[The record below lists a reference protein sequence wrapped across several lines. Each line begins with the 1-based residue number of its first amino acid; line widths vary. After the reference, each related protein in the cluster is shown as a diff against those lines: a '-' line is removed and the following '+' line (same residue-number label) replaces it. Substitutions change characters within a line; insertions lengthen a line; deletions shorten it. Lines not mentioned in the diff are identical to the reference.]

1 MLLSEI
7 IKFKEDLNLIKDGEF
22 TSLGLAVSVCEEK
35 LLSFIENE
43 KYIDS
48 LSDRIT
54 CLITTKDIGE
64 KLKNK
69 YGIIV
74 SSNPRMDYFKLH
86 NKLSNLEQYRRKDF
100 DTSIGENCDISN
112 LASISKKNV
121 IIGNNVKIEEFAII
135 RENTVIGDNSI
146 IRAGVIIGGEG
157 YEYKRVDGIIM
168 NVNHCGGVI
177 IGNNVEVQYNSC
189 IDKALYTWDNT
200 IIGDYSKL
208 DNLVHIEH
216 GVKIGSRCLIA
227 SRSTF
232 GGRTILGD
240 DSWVGLGAII
250 SNGLI
255 LGNKVSVSLGSVVT
269 KNLKDEEKVSG
280 NFAIN
285 HNKYIDF
292 IKSIR

>member
-7 IKFKEDLNLIKDGEF
+7 TKLIENLNLLKDGEF

-43 KYIDS
+43 KYIS
-48 LSDRIT
+48 GLSDKIT
-54 CLITTKDIGE
+54 CLITTKEIGD

-69 YGIIV
+69 YGVII

-86 NKLSNLEQYRRKDF
+86 NKLSQIDSYKRKEF
-100 DTSIGENCDISN
+100 DTIFGENCEIN
-112 LASISKKNV
+112 PLASISKKNV
-121 IIGNNVKIEEFAII
+121 RIGNNVKIEEFVVI
-135 RENTVIGDNSI
+135 RENTVIGNNSI
-146 IRAGVIIGGEG
+146 IRSGVVLGGEG

-177 IGNNVEVQYNSC
+177 IGNNVEIQYNSC

-200 IIGDYSKL
+200 IIEDYSKL
-208 DNLVHIEH
+208 DDLVHIEH
-216 GVKIGSRCLIA
+216 GVKIGKRCLVA
-227 SRSTF
+227 SRTTF

-250 SNGLI
+250 SNGLL
-255 LGNKVSVSLGSVVT
+255 LGNKVSISLGSVVT
-269 KNLKDEEKVSG
+269 KNINDGERVSG

-285 HNKYIDF
+285 HDKYIEF
-292 IKSIR
+292 IKGIR

>member
-7 IKFKEDLNLIKDGEF
+7 LHLGEGLSLLNDGEF
-22 TSLGLAVSVCEEK
+22 TFLGLAIADCDEK
-35 LLSFIENE
+35 ILTFIESE
-43 KYIDS
+43 KYINS
-48 LSDRIT
+48 LSDKISA
-54 CLITTKDIGE
+54 LITTEELGE
-64 KLKNK
+64 KLKDR
-69 YGIIV
+69 YGVLI
-74 SSNPRMDYFKLH
+74 SKNPRTDYFKLH
-86 NKLSNLEQYRRKDF
+86 NILSSRDNYKRKEF
-100 DTSIGENCDISN
+100 NTTIGEGCKISN
-112 LASISKKNV
+112 LSSISNKNV
-121 IIGNNVKIEEFAII
+121 VIGNNVIIEEFVVI

-146 IRAGVIIGGEG
+146 IRSGVILGGEG
-157 YEYKRVDGIIM
+157 FEYKRADGIIM

-200 IIGDYSKL
+200 VIGDYSKL

-216 GVKIGSRCLIA
+216 GVKIGERCLIA

-232 GGRTILGD
+232 GGRTILGN

-250 SNGLI
+250 SNGLK
-255 LGNKVSVSLGSVVT
+255 LGNKVSISLGSVVT
-269 KNLKDEEKVSG
+269 KNLCDGEKVSG

-285 HNKYIDF
+285 HDKFIDF